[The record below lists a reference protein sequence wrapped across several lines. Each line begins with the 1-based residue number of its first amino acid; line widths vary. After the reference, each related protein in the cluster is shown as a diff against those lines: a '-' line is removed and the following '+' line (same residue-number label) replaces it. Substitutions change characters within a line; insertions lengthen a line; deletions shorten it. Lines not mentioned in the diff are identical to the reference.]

1 MDRQQA
7 CLAVIENQTIR
18 HSHFRPHRVVA
29 ENHPRIET
37 RELADGP
44 VQLATLDGQVFP
56 ALRAR
61 QLESGS
67 NLLPEVIR

>member
-18 HSHFRPHRVVA
+18 RCHFCAHRVAA
-29 ENHPRIET
+29 EDHPWIKN

-44 VQLATLDGQVFP
+44 VKLATLDGQVLP
-56 ALRAR
+56 ALRVR
-61 QLESGS
+61 QVEPGS
-67 NLLPEVIR
+67 NLLAEMIR